1 MLDMWPHPLT
11 AAGRMTTALPASTT
25 TLRQALDALWKKYP
39 TRHVAEDALLITL
52 NGVIVP
58 CADWASTGLVPG
70 SVVTLR
76 AVAQGGGDSN
86 PMAVVAMLAL
96 TFAAPGLG
104 NLATGAAW
112 GTKTTFLSTLAA
124 TGVALAGGLVINALF
139 PPPRPEGPDTA
150 APRQVY
156 SLAGGANRPRLHQP
170 MMLVLGEHRVYP
182 DLLASPYLD
191 MDGQES
197 DLQQMVSFGLGNL
210 DISDIRVGDTPLDD
224 YIGVQKEILREGRVS
239 TIVRQN
245 TETIDGAELGSNEPS
260 TQPVWVTRELPTGTR
275 TAKLLISAVLYDQR
289 GSGKK
294 GRADPRGHNIDV
306 WYRDT
311 ASDATVTSE
320 RVCTTMPGHWKT
332 LQGIFNQEWVPPVT
346 ICKDVE
352 RTSGP
357 WVQKRV
363 FIKGDQRNLYRQ
375 TYSIAL
381 DPGKRYEVRTRIV
394 GKIPNDRGAKLFIK
408 LDAIVC
414 HKENVPQ
421 SSSYYEQTRMAV
433 KIRASKQLH
442 GRLERL
448 SAIVQQKL
456 PVYRGGRW
464 GVPEATS
471 NPAFI
476 FRAFARGWRDE
487 GGRLLAGA
495 GLDEKLIDD
504 ASIIDWGKY
513 CDTQRLACN
522 LALTGTQTAEQV
534 LTTIAQCG
542 RASLDWA
549 AGKLG
554 VVWDAANKPVTAM
567 FGPQSILA
575 GSFAWQWAGEEV
587 AEEIICNFIN
597 PAMDWQQD
605 TVRRVVPGIVGPRKT
620 ATLTLPGIT
629 NRAQAQQACNLLA
642 AKQKYHRR
650 RLSWEV
656 GAEGLAVRRGDVVYV
671 SHSLIDGG
679 ITGRLEMA
687 RWGHACVVLDRDIE
701 VGEGDA
707 TLVLR
712 LPDGSVQQYTAT
724 ELAEPP
730 KAEGV
735 EYIYTRWTKSTIT
748 QPLQLPQNN
757 WVYGKYKKPNK
768 AVPLKWNAFKP
779 KTKDDYR
786 YVFRS
791 HRATVS
797 QDWSTPILIGC
808 HAAAGAAR
816 ALLLDKSLPPAPD
829 GADELV
835 PADCHFRWYGTAGA
849 PRKVKVVAIE
859 PLSATR
865 VRISA
870 IDEIP
875 EYYDSSNIAANEPL
889 PTLYYR
895 VPQVVSGAVSNAP
908 VQIGR
913 GSMQQ
918 ITLALTVTGDWRG
931 GVVYAGK
938 DVVATMVDG
947 ASRTQWLAEHTTDSV
962 TITVVPGSEAAPLGA
977 AWSTEYTMINVVAPD
992 PVADFAVTVLT
1003 DGTRRFSWTPSDFPG
1018 VVGYQIRYHVTNNNW
1033 DNMLPLHDGVLT
1045 ATNWESF
1052 EPDVG
1057 NYVFAIVAVTSD
1069 GVLSEAAYIM
1079 QQLNAPRRLNV
1090 DGADGDDGTGV
1101 EYIFK
1106 VTSTTSIPSNL
1117 RPLNTWGYDQPGGRG
1132 WKDAAPDLTAALPY
1146 LWRAQRKVVGQPT
1159 AGAAVAANW
1168 SAPVIVGRYG
1178 PKGDQGVIGP
1188 RGERGLQG
1196 IAGADGR
1203 DGADGADGD
1212 DGVGLEY
1219 IFKRTSATSIPTNL
1233 LPLNSWGYDRPGGR
1247 GWSDAAPNLSA
1258 GLPYLWRAERKVM
1271 GQPTAGTAVT
1281 DNWSAPVIV
1290 GRFGPK
1296 GDQGIIGPQGARG
1309 LQGIAGADGAD
1320 GDDGRDGTGV
1330 EYIFKRTSATSIPT
1344 NLLPLNTW
1352 GYDQPG
1358 GRGWKDAAPNLS
1370 AGLPYLWRA
1379 QRKVIGQPTAGAAV
1393 TDNWSAPVIVGR
1405 YGADGAKGDRGL
1417 QGIAGAD
1424 GSDGADG
1431 DDGTGVEYIFKRTS
1445 GASIPTNL
1453 LPLNSWGYD
1462 RPGGR
1467 GWSDA
1472 APNLSAGLPYLWRA
1486 ERKVMGQPTAG
1497 TAVTDNWSAPVIV
1510 GHYGEK
1516 GDKGDTGQYETSIVT
1531 QFIYNHTDSNA
1542 PPPRVTGGEKN
1553 DTHLPNGWTY
1563 NSYNAARKA
1572 TFIWYCQRRG
1582 KPGAWSAWSVPALFV
1597 TGDVITL
1604 KTAYTSWHPIENWR
1618 DSLKEIPKRAQSVLW
1633 SRNAEHGAIW
1643 AIGVEQVVARGT
1655 GTEQRCT
1662 TRDGYWVRNIKRP
1675 DVWMPPVTTCKD
1687 VKVTYT
1693 SKKVRYRYLF
1703 AVHE

>member
-1 MLDMWPHPLT
+1 MLDVWPHPLT
-11 AAGRMTTALPASTT
+11 AAGRVTTALPASTT
-25 TLRQALDALWKKYP
+25 TLQQALDALWKKYP
-39 TRHVAEDALLITL
+39 TQRVAEDALLITL

-58 CADWASTGLVPG
+58 RADWASTRLVPG

-76 AVAQGGGDSN
+76 VVAQGGGDSN

-104 NLATGAAW
+104 NLAIGAAW
-112 GTKTTFLSTLAA
+112 GAKTTFLSTLAA

-156 SLAGGANRPRLHQP
+156 SLAGGANRPRLHEP
-170 MMLVLGEHRVYP
+170 MMLVLGKHRVYP

-224 YIGVQKEILREGRVS
+224 YIGVQKEILREGKVS

-275 TAKLLISAVLYDQR
+275 TVKLLISAVLYDQR

-320 RVCTTMPGHWKT
+320 RVCTTTPGHWKT

-448 SAIVQQKL
+448 SAIVQQQL

-464 GVPEATS
+464 GAPEATL

-504 ASIIDWGKY
+504 ASIIDWGEY

-522 LALTGTQTAEQV
+522 LVLTRTQTAEQV

-575 GSFAWQWAGEEV
+575 GSFAWQWTGEEV

-605 TVRRVVPGIVGPRKT
+605 TVRRVIPGIVGPRKT

-730 KAEGV
+730 RAEGV

-748 QPLQLPQNN
+748 RQLNLPQNN
-757 WVYGKYKKPNK
+757 WVYGKYPKPQK
-768 AVPLKWNAFKP
+768 SVPLKWNAFKP
-779 KTKDDYR
+779 QTKQNYR

-791 HRATVS
+791 HRTAVS

-816 ALLLDKSLPPAPD
+816 ALLLDKSFPPAPD

-875 EYYDSSNIAANEPL
+875 EYYDSSNITANEPL

-895 VPQVVSGAVSNAP
+895 VPQVVNGAVSNAP

-931 GVVYAGK
+931 GVVYVGR

-947 ASRTQWLAEHTTDSV
+947 ASRTQWLAEYTTDSV

-1003 DGTRRFSWTPSDFPG
+1003 DGTRKFSWTPSDFPG

-1033 DNMLPLHDGVLT
+1033 DNMLPLHGGMLT

-1069 GVLSEAAYIM
+1069 GVLSEATYIM
-1079 QQLNAPRRLNV
+1079 QQLSAPRRLNV
-1090 DGADGDDGTGV
+1090 DGIAGADGRDGADGADGDDGVGL

-1106 VTSTTSIPSNL
+1106 ITSTTSIPSNL

-1132 WKDAAPDLTAALPY
+1132 WKDAAPNLSAGLPY

-1159 AGAAVAANW
+1159 AGTAVADNW

-1178 PKGDQGVIGP
+1178 ADGTKGDRGLQ
-1188 RGERGLQG
+1188 GERGLQG

-1203 DGADGADGD
+1203 DGADGD

-1219 IFKRTSATSIPTNL
+1219 IFKRTS
-1233 LPLNSWGYDRPGGR
+1233 
-1247 GWSDAAPNLSA
+1247 SA
-1258 GLPYLWRAERKVM
+1258 
-1271 GQPTAGTAVT
+1271 
-1281 DNWSAPVIV
+1281 
-1290 GRFGPK
+1290 
-1296 GDQGIIGPQGARG
+1296 
-1309 LQGIAGADGAD
+1309 
-1320 GDDGRDGTGV
+1320 
-1330 EYIFKRTSATSIPT
+1330 SIPT

-1379 QRKVIGQPTAGAAV
+1379 ERKVVGSPAQGAAV

-1405 YGADGAKGDRGL
+1405 FGPKGDQGVIGPRGERGL

-1424 GSDGADG
+1424 GSDG

-1445 GASIPTNL
+1445 ATSIPTNL
-1453 LPLNSWGYD
+1453 LPLNTWGYD
-1462 RPGGR
+1462 QPGGR

-1486 ERKVMGQPTAG
+1486 QRKVVGQPTAG
-1497 TAVTDNWSAPVIV
+1497 AAVIDNWSAPVIV

-1633 SRNAEHGAIW
+1633 SRNAEQGAIW
-1643 AIGVEQVVARGT
+1643 VVGVEQVVARGT
-1655 GTEQRCT
+1655 GTERRCT